1 LGALMEQNKSYLGYK
16 PKDNNLVKL
25 AQYLHVKNADKTA
38 NNANNNK
45 MTTLL
50 TKNSPLKN
58 KRF

>member
-1 LGALMEQNKSYLGYK
+1 MEQNKSYLGYK

-45 MTTLL
+45 ITTLL